1 MNELI
6 TVKDDGARQFVEA
19 RELYV
24 SLGVARD
31 FSTWIKDRIEKYGF
45 VEGADFSPELGE
57 STGGRPGIEYN
68 LSLEMA
74 KELAMVENN
83 DKGREVRRYLISL
96 EKAWNNPEM
105 VMARALQCSQR
116 MIDGYKQEIAIMA
129 PKAAFYDQVADAKN
143 AIDMRS
149 AAAALNI
156 TGLGRNNLFEKL
168 RKLEILDN
176 ENLPYRRFQDSGYFR
191 VIITRWT
198 DQYGETHANTKTLVY
213 PKGLDFIRKAV
224 SK

>member
-6 TVKDDGARQFVEA
+6 TVKDDGIGFPERKMTVKEVADVLGVTPEA
-19 RELYV
+19 IKKHVRELFPE
-24 SLGVARD
+24 S
-31 FSTWIKDRIEKYGF
+31 IKN
-45 VEGADFSPELGE
+45 
-57 STGGRPGIEYN
+57 GIQT
-68 LSLEMA
+68 
-74 KELAMVENN
+74 
-83 DKGREVRRYLISL
+83 EVTEAQMTEIKR
-96 EKAWNNPEM
+96 
-105 VMARALQCSQR
+105 R
-116 MIDGYKQEIAIMA
+116 MIPTTQVVAAVTSLDIEEMTLKVIQYHQAEAARLRAENAIMA

-168 RKLEILDN
+168 RNLEILDN

-191 VIITRWT
+191 VIITRYT

>member
-6 TVKDDGARQFVEA
+6 TVKDDGARQFVAA

-45 VEGADFSPELGE
+45 IEGADFSPELGE
-57 STGGRPGIEYN
+57 SSGGRPGIEYN

-105 VMARALQCSQR
+105 VMARALQCSPR
-116 MIDGYKQEIAIMA
+116 FISMMA
-129 PKAAFYDQVADAKN
+129 
-143 AIDMRS
+143 
-149 AAAALNI
+149 
-156 TGLGRNNLFEKL
+156 L
-168 RKLEILDN
+168 RKSSSRTWLFLINCARKKKRLQTLQN
-176 ENLPYRRFQDSGYFR
+176 HS
-191 VIITRWT
+191 II
-198 DQYGETHANTKTLVY
+198 A
-213 PKGLDFIRKAV
+213 
-224 SK
+224 